1 MKRQSDCDI
10 QNRLKEAAGQETP
23 PLWSRIEAGLRD
35 TRYSFEAAEEPATRK
50 TWWRRPAVAV
60 AASLFLVLAAGLTL
74 LYPVLM
80 PPASSTLEERVELS
94 FKARADILGAPDYG
108 LEGNRSESLRLIESY
123 TEFQKVLARIGL
135 QTAGE
140 TRVSTEVPYP
150 REIEA
155 ELPYN
160 ETYFEKHV
168 LLMLL
173 YPWETGYA
181 AEDVT
186 GVSRT
191 GTVLT
196 VNLSQAA
203 PREDAYAGLR
213 QALFVE
219 VEKTDVEDC
228 DRFVFEV
235 RASEHSEAETLQTMR
250 YRVEAVAVNTE
261 NAAANRILT
270 DTKGIADLKSRL
282 PDAAARERLDRYD
295 ESYFQDHDLVTL
307 YLRQPYSDRIWDIAG
322 VTSLKNDSGSA
333 LDIVLTKKNAD
344 PGGANGRIY
353 YLELPKGIV
362 SADTILYLYD
372 AFQGS
377 VNILAD
383 LDEDSLTA
391 LELVQGEERT
401 VLKINGDMF
410 MDFWTEPVMYGDIM
424 LRAVDFDSDGV
435 KEMMIETGWVLPK
448 GMRPYVLK
456 RADGSWIEI
465 AADLFSNP
473 NLSSWFL
480 PGRRLVSHRLP
491 DGKEH
496 VLDIAGHDDWFY
508 ENGELA
514 VKITCESGAYEKQP
528 AIVTLP
534 DGQVGLWLRQFI
546 YAVDGQGIRYK
557 LAVFETILTMKAD
570 GWEIYS
576 EELKPI

>member
-23 PLWSRIEAGLRD
+23 PLWGRIEAGLRD

-203 PREDAYAGLR
+203 PREDVYAGLR

-410 MDFWTEPVMYGDIM
+410 MDF
-424 LRAVDFDSDGV
+424 
-435 KEMMIETGWVLPK
+435 
-448 GMRPYVLK
+448 
-456 RADGSWIEI
+456 
-465 AADLFSNP
+465 
-473 NLSSWFL
+473 
-480 PGRRLVSHRLP
+480 
-491 DGKEH
+491 
-496 VLDIAGHDDWFY
+496 
-508 ENGELA
+508 
-514 VKITCESGAYEKQP
+514 
-528 AIVTLP
+528 
-534 DGQVGLWLRQFI
+534 
-546 YAVDGQGIRYK
+546 
-557 LAVFETILTMKAD
+557 
-570 GWEIYS
+570 
-576 EELKPI
+576 

>member
-23 PLWSRIEAGLRD
+23 PLWGRIEAGLRD

-203 PREDAYAGLR
+203 PREDVYAGLR

-282 PDAAARERLDRYD
+282 PTLRRERGWTGTTRAIFKIMTLSHCICGSHILIVYGISPVSRHSKTIPAVRSISYSQKRMPIRAGLTDGFTIWSCPKASFPPIRFSICMTRSRDR
-295 ESYFQDHDLVTL
+295 
-307 YLRQPYSDRIWDIAG
+307 
-322 VTSLKNDSGSA
+322 
-333 LDIVLTKKNAD
+333 
-344 PGGANGRIY
+344 
-353 YLELPKGIV
+353 
-362 SADTILYLYD
+362 
-372 AFQGS
+372 
-377 VNILAD
+377 
-383 LDEDSLTA
+383 
-391 LELVQGEERT
+391 
-401 VLKINGDMF
+401 
-410 MDFWTEPVMYGDIM
+410 
-424 LRAVDFDSDGV
+424 
-435 KEMMIETGWVLPK
+435 
-448 GMRPYVLK
+448 
-456 RADGSWIEI
+456 
-465 AADLFSNP
+465 
-473 NLSSWFL
+473 
-480 PGRRLVSHRLP
+480 
-491 DGKEH
+491 
-496 VLDIAGHDDWFY
+496 
-508 ENGELA
+508 
-514 VKITCESGAYEKQP
+514 
-528 AIVTLP
+528 
-534 DGQVGLWLRQFI
+534 
-546 YAVDGQGIRYK
+546 
-557 LAVFETILTMKAD
+557 
-570 GWEIYS
+570 
-576 EELKPI
+576 